1 MLTSEGEYDKAFCQL
16 GAQTNH
22 LSALA
27 SRCENNGSLMYMQR
41 KVKFPT

>member
-1 MLTSEGEYDKAFCQL
+1 MLTSEGEYDKAFRQP
-16 GAQTNH
+16 GVHTNH

-41 KVKFPT
+41 KVKFLT